1 MRIAFDGRVLE
12 RSMTGIGRYLI
23 NILEEI
29 PFYDQQNEYFIFTNK
44 PQNHI
49 RNNFYHYAT
58 LNKPFINSKIF
69 TPVWLNLILPSQ
81 LIEKK
86 IDLLIGPNILVP
98 TKEIKN
104 LKKISIVHDIMPLTH
119 PEFFPFSYKNFL
131 RLYLPSSIQAS
142 DLIITISN
150 TSKKYICDYFGV
162 DEAKV
167 KVVYNT
173 VSDRFRK
180 LDLAELE
187 FLEKKSSLMLPPKF
201 LLYVGVL
208 EKRKNIKAILEIAKR
223 IDLIDKELK
232 IVLAGKQGFG
242 FEVFEKELFE
252 LIDKVIWLKQVN
264 DEELLLLYNKAFI
277 FLFPS
282 FVEGFGLP
290 PIEAM
295 ACGTPVI
302 ASNCDALR
310 EILNS
315 SAFLHNPNDVDGMI
329 GSIIKL
335 NSEKDF
341 YNEMCEKS
349 IQHSK
354 IYSKENM
361 IKSFF
366 KVINTIKKKIY

>member
-1 MRIAFDGRVLE
+1 MKIAFDGRVLE

-29 PFYDQQNEYFIFTNK
+29 PFYDSENEYFIFTNK
-44 PQNHI
+44 AQNYLK
-49 RNNFYHYAT
+49 NNFYQYVT

-69 TPVWLNLILPSQ
+69 TPVWLNLVLPSK
-81 LIEKK
+81 LIEEK
-86 IDLLIGPNILVP
+86 IDVLIGPNILVP

-104 LKKISIVHDIMPLTH
+104 LKKISIVHDIMPLTN

-131 RLYLPSSIQAS
+131 KMYLPSSVKAS

-150 TSKKYICDYFGV
+150 TSKHLICDFFDV
-162 DEAKV
+162 EESRV

-173 VSDRFRK
+173 VSDKFRK
-180 LDLAELE
+180 LNSKELKI
-187 FLEKKSSLMLPPKF
+187 LEQKSSLKLPDKF

-208 EKRKNIKAILEIAKR
+208 EKRKNIKTILEIGKR
-223 IDLIDKELK
+223 IESVDKDLK

-242 FEVFEKELFE
+242 FKEFEKEL
-252 LIDKVIWLKQVN
+252 LKLDKKVIWLNQVK
-264 DEELLLLYNKAFI
+264 DEELILLYNKAFI

-302 ASNCDALR
+302 ASNCDALK
-310 EILNS
+310 EILDG
-315 SAFLHNPNDVDGMI
+315 SALLHNPDDVDGMI
-329 GSIIKL
+329 NSIFKL
-335 NSEKDF
+335 NFENDF
-341 YNEMCEKS
+341 YNDLCEKS

-354 IYSKENM
+354 LYSKENM
-361 IKSFF
+361 IKSFME
-366 KVINTIKKKIY
+366 VITTIKQKIN